1 VTGEARTARVRGLT
15 LALAVALVTIGLD
28 RVTKVWA
35 ERNLVAGPCRPGG
48 DECIDLVGSLR
59 LHLIYNPG
67 AAFSK
72 GLGLGPL
79 FGVVA
84 AVMTVVLLRLAATST
99 DRVRVVLFGLIAGGA
114 VGNLIDRVVRA
125 ESGFLSGS
133 VIDFIDLQ
141 WWPVFNVADAAVVC
155 GVIAFLVW
163 SMRADLTAGG
173 SGDGPDGEARGSG
186 DGPDGAVGGE
196 AGADGT
202 GAAEPGVAAGPE
214 AGESSTESAEGSL
227 GRS

>member
-1 VTGEARTARVRGLT
+1 MTAESRAARVRGLP
-15 LALAVALVTIGLD
+15 LALAVALVTIGVD

-35 ERNLVAGPCRPGG
+35 ERRLVAGPCRPGG
-48 DECIDLVGSLR
+48 NECIDLVGSLR

-84 AVMTVVLLRLAATST
+84 AVMAVVLLRLAATST

-133 VIDFIDLQ
+133 VIDFIDAQ

-155 GVIAFLVW
+155 GVIAFVFR
-163 SMRADLTAGG
+163 SMWADTREEPDADAAGTG
-173 SGDGPDGEARGSG
+173 TDAAAADPAGAADPADGADMAEPDGSREA
-186 DGPDGAVGGE
+186 DP
-196 AGADGT
+196 
-202 GAAEPGVAAGPE
+202 AEP
-214 AGESSTESAEGSL
+214 AEGPI

>member
-1 VTGEARTARVRGLT
+1 MTGESSTARVRGLP
-15 LALAVALVTIGLD
+15 LALAVALVTIGID
-28 RVTKVWA
+28 RATKMWA
-35 ERNLVAGPCRPGG
+35 EHRLEAGPCRPGG
-48 DECIDLVGSLR
+48 RECIDLVGSLR

-72 GLGLGPL
+72 GLGIGPL

-84 AVMTVVLLRLAATST
+84 AVMAVILLRLAATST

-133 VIDFIDLQ
+133 VVDFVDAQ

-155 GVIAFLVW
+155 GVIAFVVR
-163 SMRADLTAGG
+163 SMRAEATAGDTG
-173 SGDGPDGEARGSG
+173 EATAGDGEATVG
-186 DGPDGAVGGE
+186 DGADDDGAG
-196 AGADGT
+196 DR
-202 GAAEPGVAAGPE
+202 AA
-214 AGESSTESAEGSL
+214 ESAEGSSM

>member
-1 VTGEARTARVRGLT
+1 MTGEPSTVRVRGMP
-15 LALAVALVTIGLD
+15 LALAVAVVTVGID
-28 RVTKVWA
+28 RATKMWA
-35 ERNLVAGPCRPGG
+35 ERRLVAGPCRPGG
-48 DECIDLVGSLR
+48 PECIDLLGSLR

-72 GLGLGPL
+72 GIGIGPV

-84 AVMTVVLLRLAATST
+84 AVMAVVLLRLAATST

-114 VGNLIDRVVRA
+114 VGNLIDRLVRA

-133 VIDFIDLQ
+133 VIDFIDAQ

-155 GVIAFLVW
+155 GVLAFVLRSMW
-163 SMRADLTAGG
+163 SDVR
-173 SGDGPDGEARGSG
+173 
-186 DGPDGAVGGE
+186 AVGDS
-196 AGADGT
+196 AAATDDTPADGT
-202 GAAEPGVAAGPE
+202 PADGTAPELTAPGDTAPDGVVALEDEPAAG
-214 AGESSTESAEGSL
+214 SAEGSM

>member
-1 VTGEARTARVRGLT
+1 MTGEPSTARVRGLP
-15 LALAVALVTIGLD
+15 LALAVALVTIGAD
-28 RVTKVWA
+28 RATKVWA
-35 ERNLVAGPCRPGG
+35 ERRLVAGPCRPGG
-48 DECIDLVGSLR
+48 RECIDLVGSLR

-72 GLGLGPL
+72 GIGIGPL

-84 AVMTVVLLRLAATST
+84 AVMAVILLRLAATST

-133 VIDFIDLQ
+133 VIDFIDAQ

-155 GVIAFLVW
+155 GVIAFVIR
-163 SMRADLTAGG
+163 SMWADATASGNDDAPAGETGG
-173 SGDGPDGEARGSG
+173 HGESDGADDEAR
-186 DGPDGAVGGE
+186 P
-196 AGADGT
+196 
-202 GAAEPGVAAGPE
+202 GAAE
-214 AGESSTESAEGSL
+214 GSM

>member
-1 VTGEARTARVRGLT
+1 MTGEPRTARVRGLP
-15 LALAVALVTIGLD
+15 LALAVALVTIGAD
-28 RVTKVWA
+28 RATKVWA
-35 ERNLVAGPCRPGG
+35 ERRLVAGPCQPGG
-48 DECIDLVGSLR
+48 RECIDLVGSLR

-84 AVMTVVLLRLAATST
+84 AVMAVVLLRLAATST

-114 VGNLIDRVVRA
+114 VGNLIDRLVRA

-155 GVIAFLVW
+155 GVIVFVVR
-163 SMRADLTAGG
+163 SMWAD
-173 SGDGPDGEARGSG
+173 ARGEPGG
-186 DGPDGAVGGE
+186 D
-196 AGADGT
+196 AGAGT
-202 GAAEPGVAAGPE
+202 DAPAADEADEADEAEPGGSRAADPAE
-214 AGESSTESAEGSL
+214 EPAEGPI

>member
-1 VTGEARTARVRGLT
+1 MTGVANAARVRGLP

-48 DECIDLVGSLR
+48 GECIDLVGSLR

-67 AAFSK
+67 AAFSQ

-84 AVMTVVLLRLAATST
+84 AVMTVVLLRLAAKST
-99 DRVRVVLFGLIAGGA
+99 DRIRIVLFGLIAGGA

-133 VIDFIDLQ
+133 VIDFVDLQ

-155 GVIAFLVW
+155 GVIAFLIR
-163 SMRADLTAGG
+163 SMWADITT
-173 SGDGPDGEARGSG
+173 GDPAE
-186 DGPDGAVGGE
+186 P
-196 AGADGT
+196 ADGVDST
-202 GAAEPGVAAGPE
+202 HGAAASDVGAPVGEGQPGAEEPAA
-214 AGESSTESAEGSL
+214 ESAEGSF

>member
-1 VTGEARTARVRGLT
+1 MTGEPRTARVRGLP
-15 LALAVALVTIGLD
+15 LALAVALVTIGID
-28 RVTKVWA
+28 RATKIWA
-35 ERNLVAGPCRPGG
+35 EHRLEAGPCRPGG
-48 DECIDLVGSLR
+48 RECIDLVGSLR

-72 GLGLGPL
+72 GLGIGPL

-84 AVMTVVLLRLAATST
+84 AVMAVILLRLAATST

-114 VGNLIDRVVRA
+114 VGNLIDRVIRA

-133 VIDFIDLQ
+133 VIDFVDAQ

-155 GVIAFLVW
+155 GVIAFLVR
-163 SMRADLTAGG
+163 SMRADATARSTGDDTAG
-173 SGDGPDGEARGSG
+173 DPVHE
-186 DGPDGAVGGE
+186 
-196 AGADGT
+196 T
-202 GAAEPGVAAGPE
+202 
-214 AGESSTESAEGSL
+214 AEGSSL

>member
-1 VTGEARTARVRGLT
+1 MTGEHRPARIRGLP
-15 LALAVALVTIGLD
+15 LALAVALVTIGID
-28 RVTKVWA
+28 RATKVWA
-35 ERNLVAGPCRPGG
+35 ERRLVAGPCQPGG
-48 DECIDLVGSLR
+48 SECIDLVGSLR

-72 GLGLGPL
+72 GLGLGPV

-84 AVMTVVLLRLAATST
+84 AVMAVVLLRLAATST

-125 ESGFLSGS
+125 ESGLLSGS

-155 GVIAFLVW
+155 GVIAFLIR
-163 SMRADLTAGG
+163 SMWADTTAG
-173 SGDGPDGEARGSG
+173 DAL
-186 DGPDGAVGGE
+186 DGA
-196 AGADGT
+196 GT
-202 GAAEPGVAAGPE
+202 GVGDDTGVGEPTA
-214 AGESSTESAEGSL
+214 ESAEGSL

>member
-1 VTGEARTARVRGLT
+1 MSGEPTAARLRGLP
-15 LALAVALVTIGLD
+15 LALAVALVTIGVD
-28 RVTKVWA
+28 RATKVWA
-35 ERNLVAGPCRPGG
+35 ERRLVAGPCQPGG
-48 DECIDLVGSLR
+48 RECIDLVGSLR
-59 LHLIYNPG
+59 FHLIYNPG

-84 AVMTVVLLRLAATST
+84 AVMAVILLRLAATT
-99 DRVRVVLFGLIAGGA
+99 RDRVRVVLFGLIAGGA

-133 VIDFIDLQ
+133 VVDFIDLQ

-155 GVIAFLVW
+155 GVIAFVVR
-163 SMRADLTAGG
+163 SMQADAGVDA
-173 SGDGPDGEARGSG
+173 SRDPGD
-186 DGPDGAVGGE
+186 
-196 AGADGT
+196 
-202 GAAEPGVAAGPE
+202 AAERAGP
-214 AGESSTESAEGSL
+214 GEPAEGSM

>member
-1 VTGEARTARVRGLT
+1 MTGEPRTARVRGLP
-15 LALAVALVTIGLD
+15 LALAVALVTIGAD
-28 RVTKVWA
+28 RATKVWA
-35 ERNLVAGPCRPGG
+35 ERRLVAGPCRPGG
-48 DECIDLVGSLR
+48 QECIDLVGSLR

-72 GLGLGPL
+72 GLGLGPV

-84 AVMTVVLLRLAATST
+84 AVMAVVLLRLAATST

-114 VGNLIDRVVRA
+114 VGNLIDRLVRA

-155 GVIAFLVW
+155 GVIAFVLR
-163 SMRADLTAGG
+163 SMWADAREE
-173 SGDGPDGEARGSG
+173 PDGSRA
-186 DGPDGAVGGE
+186 PD
-196 AGADGT
+196 
-202 GAAEPGVAAGPE
+202 P
-214 AGESSTESAEGSL
+214 AGEPAEGPI

>member
-1 VTGEARTARVRGLT
+1 VTGEPRTARVRGLP

-28 RVTKVWA
+28 RATKMWA
-35 ERNLVAGPCRPGG
+35 ERRLEAGPCRPGG
-48 DECIDLVGSLR
+48 RECIDLVGSLR

-72 GLGLGPL
+72 GLGIGPL

-84 AVMTVVLLRLAATST
+84 AVMAVVLLRLAATST

-133 VIDFIDLQ
+133 VIDFIDAQ

-155 GVIAFLVW
+155 GVIAFVLR
-163 SMRADLTAGG
+163 SMRAEATAG
-173 SGDGPDGEARGSG
+173 A
-186 DGPDGAVGGE
+186 
-196 AGADGT
+196 T
-202 GAAEPGVAAGPE
+202 GHDAAGHS
-214 AGESSTESAEGSL
+214 GEEPAEGSSL